1 MFGGGRNMPL
11 FKVAGI
17 QVSVDWS
24 WLLALG
30 YVMFVM
36 VDDYQTLLGPD
47 DQNLAFAYGVGV
59 AFAFFGSIVL
69 HEFGHAVV
77 ARRNN
82 IGILGI
88 DLWLLGGL
96 AKMDREP
103 ETPGVE
109 FRVSAAGP
117 LVTLILSI
125 GLLGAA
131 VGLNDGPTSNLEP
144 LQITAGEQ
152 PWMVALT
159 TLGWIN
165 VFLLF
170 FNLIPA
176 YPLDGGRIARS
187 IIWKFTGDEHKATL
201 ISATIGRY
209 FGYALMGLGVLMIFR
224 SPLSGALFIFMG
236 WSLSQSARGA
246 TMQDSVFNEARELRV
261 ADVMDRQPVVMP
273 ENASVQRALD
283 EYFWRYRWPWFPVV
297 DQSGHFIG
305 LIEQNSVDRIDEH
318 ARETTLASELIAPH
332 SSKDRSV
339 RDDTPLTALLAN
351 EQIRDHGSLMAI
363 DDSGLLSGVITIEQ
377 VQRALRDAI
386 ARATRS
392 EEPDFPTAP

>member
-1 MFGGGRNMPL
+1 MPL
-11 FKVAGI
+11 FRAWGI

-36 VDDYQTLLGPD
+36 VEDYQQLLGPEER
-47 DQNLAFAYGVGV
+47 NLAFAYGVGV
-59 AFAFFGSIVL
+59 AFAFFASIVL
-69 HEFGHAVV
+69 HEFGHAIV

-88 DLWLLGGL
+88 ELWLLGGL
-96 AKMDREP
+96 AKMDRDP
-103 ETPGVE
+103 ENPGVE

-117 LVTLILSI
+117 AVTLALAI

-131 VGLNDGPTSNLEP
+131 YGLNPGPTSDLEP
-144 LQITAGEQ
+144 LQITAGQE
-152 PWMVALT
+152 PWIVALT

-187 IIWKFTGDEHKATL
+187 IIWKITGNEQRATK
-201 ISATIGRY
+201 ISAMLGTY
-209 FGYALMGLGVLMIFR
+209 FGYGLVGLGVLLIFR
-224 SPLSGALFIFMG
+224 SPLSGFLFIFMG
-236 WSLSQSARGA
+236 WTLAQSARGA
-246 TMQDSVFNEARELRV
+246 TMQNTVLSEARDLRV
-261 ADVMDRQPVVMP
+261 ADVMDRQPVVIP
-273 ENASVQRALD
+273 AEATVQSALD

-297 DQSGHFIG
+297 DQSGRFVG
-305 LIEQNSVDRIDEH
+305 LIEQHSVDRIDED
-318 ARETTLASELIAPH
+318 ARASTIVSGLIAPH
-332 SSKDRSV
+332 STSERSV

-351 EQIRDHGSLMAI
+351 EQIRDYGSLMAI
-363 DDSGLLSGVITIEQ
+363 DSSGLLSGVITIEQ

-386 ARATRS
+386 ARATAPQG
-392 EEPDFPTAP
+392 EPAA

>member
-1 MFGGGRNMPL
+1 MPL
-11 FKVAGI
+11 FRAWGI

-36 VDDYQTLLGPD
+36 VEDYQQLLGPEER
-47 DQNLAFAYGVGV
+47 NLAFAYGVGV
-59 AFAFFGSIVL
+59 AFAFFASIVL
-69 HEFGHAVV
+69 HEFGHAIV

-88 DLWLLGGL
+88 ELWLLGGL
-96 AKMDREP
+96 AKMDRDP
-103 ETPGVE
+103 ENPGVE

-117 LVTLILSI
+117 AVTLALAI

-131 VGLNDGPTSNLEP
+131 YGLNPGPTSDLEP
-144 LQITAGEQ
+144 LQITAGQE
-152 PWMVALT
+152 PWIVALT

-187 IIWKFTGDEHKATL
+187 IIWKITGNEQRATK
-201 ISATIGRY
+201 ISAALGTY
-209 FGYALMGLGVLMIFR
+209 FGYALVGLGIAILLVFQNL
-224 SPLSGALFIFMG
+224 LSGILFMFMG
-236 WSLSQSARGA
+236 WTLAQSARGA
-246 TMQDSVFNEARELRV
+246 TMQSTVLSEARDLRV
-261 ADVMDRQPVVMP
+261 ADVMDRQPVVIP
-273 ENASVQRALD
+273 AEATVQSALD

-297 DQSGHFIG
+297 DQGGRFIG
-305 LIEQNSVDRIDEH
+305 LIEQHSVDRIDED
-318 ARETTLASELIAPH
+318 ARASTSIAGLIAPN
-332 SSKDRSV
+332 STAQRSV

-351 EQIRDHGSLMAI
+351 EQIRDYGSLMAI
-363 DDSGLLSGVITIEQ
+363 DNTGLLSGVITIEQ

-386 ARATRS
+386 ARATSTQS
-392 EEPDFPTAP
+392 EPAA

>member
-1 MFGGGRNMPL
+1 MP
-11 FKVAGI
+11 FFRAWGI

-36 VDDYQTLLGPD
+36 VDDYQQLLGPE
-47 DQNLAFAYGVGV
+47 QRNLAFAYGVGV
-59 AFAFFGSIVL
+59 AFAFFASIVL
-69 HEFGHAVV
+69 HEFGHAIV

-88 DLWLLGGL
+88 ELWLLGGL
-96 AKMDREP
+96 AKMDRDP
-103 ETPGVE
+103 ESPGVE

-117 LVTLILSI
+117 AVTLALAI

-131 VGLNDGPTSNLEP
+131 YGLNPGPTSELEP
-144 LQITAGEQ
+144 LQITAGQQ
-152 PWMVALT
+152 PWIVALT

-187 IIWKFTGDEHKATL
+187 IIWKITGNEQRATK
-201 ISATIGRY
+201 ISATLGTY
-209 FGYALMGLGVLMIFR
+209 FGYVLVGLGVLLIFR
-224 SPLSGALFIFMG
+224 APLSGFLFIFMG
-236 WSLSQSARGA
+236 WTLAQSARGA
-246 TMQDSVFNEARELRV
+246 SMQNSVLGEARDLRV
-261 ADVMDRQPVVMP
+261 ADVMDRQPVVIP
-273 ENASVQRALD
+273 AEATVQDALD

-297 DQSGHFIG
+297 DQSGRFIG
-305 LIEQNSVDRIDEH
+305 LIEQHSVDRISED
-318 ARETTLASELIAPH
+318 ARTATIVNGLIAPH
-332 SSKDRSV
+332 STSERSV

-351 EQIRDHGSLMAI
+351 EQIRDYGSLMAI
-363 DDSGLLSGVITIEQ
+363 DSDGLLSGVITIEQ

-386 ARATRS
+386 ARATQTS
-392 EEPDFPTAP
+392 EPPAASPQN

>member
-1 MFGGGRNMPL
+1 MPL
-11 FKVAGI
+11 FRAWGI

-36 VDDYQTLLGPD
+36 VDDYQQLLGPE
-47 DQNLAFAYGVGV
+47 QRNLAFAYGVGV
-59 AFAFFGSIVL
+59 AFAFFASIVL
-69 HEFGHAVV
+69 HEFGHAIV

-88 DLWLLGGL
+88 ELWLLGGL
-96 AKMDREP
+96 AKMDRDP
-103 ETPGVE
+103 ENPGVE

-117 LVTLILSI
+117 AVTLALAI

-131 VGLNDGPTSNLEP
+131 YGLNPGPTSDLEP
-144 LQITAGEQ
+144 LQITAGQE
-152 PWMVALT
+152 PWIVALT

-187 IIWKFTGDEHKATL
+187 IIWKITGNEQRATK
-201 ISATIGRY
+201 ISATLGTY
-209 FGYALMGLGVLMIFR
+209 FGYGLVGLGALLIFR
-224 SPLSGALFIFMG
+224 SPLSGFLFIFMG
-236 WSLSQSARGA
+236 WTLAQSARGA
-246 TMQDSVFNEARELRV
+246 TMQNTVLSEARDLRV
-261 ADVMDRQPVVMP
+261 ADVMDRQPVVIP
-273 ENASVQRALD
+273 AEATVQSALD

-297 DQSGHFIG
+297 DQSGRFIG
-305 LIEQNSVDRIDEH
+305 LIEQHSVDRIEEND
-318 ARETTLASELIAPH
+318 RASTIVNGLIARN
-332 SSKDRSV
+332 STAERSV

-351 EQIRDHGSLMAI
+351 EQIRDYGSLMAI
-363 DDSGLLSGVITIEQ
+363 DSSGLLSGVVTIEQ

-386 ARATRS
+386 ARATS
-392 EEPDFPTAP
+392 TQGEPAA

>member
-1 MFGGGRNMPL
+1 MPL
-11 FKVAGI
+11 FRVAGI

-36 VDDYQTLLGPD
+36 VNDYQDLLGPD
-47 DQNLAFAYGVGV
+47 QRNQAFLYGVAV

-103 ETPGVE
+103 QSPGVE

-117 LVTLILSI
+117 FVTLILCFA
-125 GLLGAA
+125 LLGAA
-131 VGLNDGPTSNLEP
+131 AGLNDGPSSNLQPFTINSGEP
-144 LQITAGEQ
+144 PLV
-152 PWMVALT
+152 VAFT

-187 IIWKFTGDEHKATL
+187 IIWKTTGSASRATV
-201 ISATIGRY
+201 ISATIGKW
-209 FGYALMGLGVLMIFR
+209 FGYALIAFGLFLAVGAQALFSGVLFM
-224 SPLSGALFIFMG
+224 FMG
-236 WSLSQSARGA
+236 WSLSQSASAATFQEGVLGGA
-246 TMQDSVFNEARELRV
+246 RDLTV

-273 ENASVQRALD
+273 AGATAQQALD
-283 EYFWRYRWPWFPVV
+283 EFFWRYRWPWFPVAG
-297 DQSGHFIG
+297 DDGQFIG
-305 LIEQNSVDRIDEH
+305 MVEQQAVDRIDATELN
-318 ARETTLASELIAPH
+318 ARHVRELISPN
-332 SSKDRSV
+332 SLRDRSV
-339 RDDTPLTALLAN
+339 RDDTPLTALLVN
-351 EQIRDHGSLMAI
+351 QQIRDFGSLMAVNELGQI
-363 DDSGLLSGVITIEQ
+363 SGVVTLQQ
-377 VQRALRDAI
+377 VQRALREAI
-386 ARATRS
+386 EAATRDV
-392 EEPDFPTAP
+392 PPPAAP

>member
-1 MFGGGRNMPL
+1 MPL
-11 FKVAGI
+11 FRAWGI

-36 VDDYQTLLGPD
+36 VEDYQQLLGPEER
-47 DQNLAFAYGVGV
+47 NLAFAYGVGV
-59 AFAFFGSIVL
+59 AFAFFASIVL
-69 HEFGHAVV
+69 HEFGHAIV

-88 DLWLLGGL
+88 ELWLLGGL
-96 AKMDREP
+96 AKMDRDP
-103 ETPGVE
+103 ENPGVE

-117 LVTLILSI
+117 AVTLALAI

-131 VGLNDGPTSNLEP
+131 YGLNPGPTSDLEP
-144 LQITAGEQ
+144 LQITAGQE
-152 PWMVALT
+152 PWIVALT

-187 IIWKFTGDEHKATL
+187 IIWKITGNEQRATK
-201 ISATIGRY
+201 ISAALGTY
-209 FGYALMGLGVLMIFR
+209 FGYGLVGLGVLLIFR
-224 SPLSGALFIFMG
+224 SPLSGFLFIFMG
-236 WSLSQSARGA
+236 WTLAQSARGA
-246 TMQDSVFNEARELRV
+246 TMQNTVLSEARDLRV
-261 ADVMDRQPVVMP
+261 ADVMDRQPVVIP
-273 ENASVQRALD
+273 AEATVQSALD

-297 DQSGHFIG
+297 DQSGRFIG
-305 LIEQNSVDRIDEH
+305 LIEQHSVDRIEED
-318 ARETTLASELIAPH
+318 ARVSTIVESLIAPN
-332 SSKDRSV
+332 STAQRSV

-351 EQIRDHGSLMAI
+351 EQIRDYGSLMAI
-363 DDSGLLSGVITIEQ
+363 DNTGLLSGVITIEQ

-386 ARATRS
+386 ARATTPQGES
-392 EEPDFPTAP
+392 AA

>member
-1 MFGGGRNMPL
+1 MPL
-11 FKVAGI
+11 FRAWGI

-36 VDDYQTLLGPD
+36 VEDYQQLLGPE
-47 DQNLAFAYGVGV
+47 QRNLAFAYGVGV
-59 AFAFFGSIVL
+59 AFAFFASIVL
-69 HEFGHAVV
+69 HEFGHAIV

-88 DLWLLGGL
+88 ELWLLGGL
-96 AKMDREP
+96 AKMDRDP
-103 ETPGVE
+103 ENPGVE

-117 LVTLILSI
+117 AVTLALAI

-131 VGLNDGPTSNLEP
+131 YGLNPGPTSDLEP
-144 LQITAGEQ
+144 LQITAGQE
-152 PWMVALT
+152 PWIVALT

-187 IIWKFTGDEHKATL
+187 IIWKITGNEQRATK
-201 ISATIGRY
+201 ISAALGTY
-209 FGYALMGLGVLMIFR
+209 FGYGLVGLGVLLIFR
-224 SPLSGALFIFMG
+224 SPLSGVLFIFMG
-236 WSLSQSARGA
+236 WTLAQSARGA
-246 TMQDSVFNEARELRV
+246 TMQNTVLSEARDLRV
-261 ADVMDRQPVVMP
+261 ADVMDRQPVVIP
-273 ENASVQRALD
+273 AEATVQSALD

-297 DQSGHFIG
+297 DQSGRFIG
-305 LIEQNSVDRIDEH
+305 LIEQHSVDRIEEH
-318 ARETTLASELIAPH
+318 DRSSTIVNGLIARN
-332 SSKDRSV
+332 STAERSV

-351 EQIRDHGSLMAI
+351 EQIRDYGSLMAI
-363 DDSGLLSGVITIEQ
+363 DSSGLLSGVVTIEQ

-386 ARATRS
+386 ARATS
-392 EEPDFPTAP
+392 TQEEPAA

>member
-1 MFGGGRNMPL
+1 MPL
-11 FKVAGI
+11 FRVAGI

-24 WLLALG
+24 WLIALG

-36 VDDYQTLLGPD
+36 VQDYQDLLGPD
-47 DQNLAFAYGVGV
+47 DRNLAFAYGVGV

-88 DLWLLGGL
+88 ELWLLGGL

-103 ETPGVE
+103 KSPGVE

-117 LVTLILSI
+117 LVTLLLSI
-125 GLLGAA
+125 ALLGAA
-131 VGLNDGPTSNLEP
+131 VGINEGPNSHLEP
-144 LQITAGEQ
+144 FTIHQGASPTV
-152 PWMVALT
+152 VALT

-165 VFLLF
+165 VFLLV

-187 IIWKFTGDEHKATL
+187 IIWKWTGDSSRATV
-201 ISATIGRY
+201 ISATIGKY
-209 FGYALMGLGVLMIFR
+209 FGYSLVALGAYMLLVLNSVFSGVLF
-224 SPLSGALFIFMG
+224 AFMG
-236 WSLSQSARGA
+236 WSLAQSAQAATFQEGVLGGA
-246 TMQDSVFNEARELRV
+246 RDLTV
-261 ADVMDRQPVVMP
+261 ADVMDTQPVVMP
-273 ENASVQRALD
+273 ATASVQQALD

-297 DQSGHFIG
+297 DASGQFVG
-305 LIEQNSVDRIDEH
+305 MIEQQAVDRVDEDDR
-318 ARETTLASELIAPH
+318 ALRTASELISPG
-332 SSKDRSV
+332 STKERSV

-351 EQIRDHGSLMAI
+351 EQIRDFGSLMAV
-363 DDSGLLSGVITIEQ
+363 DDRGLLSGVVTLQQ
-377 VQRALRDAI
+377 VQRALRAAI
-386 ARATRS
+386 EAATRDV
-392 EEPDFPTAP
+392 PPPTAP

>member
-1 MFGGGRNMPL
+1 MPL
-11 FKVAGI
+11 FRAWGI

-47 DQNLAFAYGVGV
+47 DRNLAFAYGVGV
-59 AFAFFGSIVL
+59 AFAFFASIVL

-88 DLWLLGGL
+88 DLWMLGGL
-96 AKMDREP
+96 ARMDRDP
-103 ETPGVE
+103 DTAGVE

-117 LVTLILSI
+117 LVTLVLAI

-131 VGLNDGPTSNLEP
+131 AGLNDGPSSNLQP
-144 LQITAGEQ
+144 LQINAGEA
-152 PWMVALT
+152 PWMLALT

-165 VFLLF
+165 LSLLI
-170 FNLIPA
+170 FNLVPA

-187 IIWKFTGDEHKATL
+187 IVWRITGDEHKATMV
-201 ISATIGRY
+201 SAALGRY
-209 FGYALMGLGVLMIFR
+209 FGYALIALGALMLYR
-224 SPLSGALFIFMG
+224 SPLRGALFMFMG
-236 WSLSQSARGA
+236 WTLAQSARGA
-246 TMQDSVFNEARELRV
+246 TLKDTIFNEARELRV

-297 DQSGHFIG
+297 DLDGRFIG
-305 LIEQNSVDRIDEH
+305 LIEQHAVDRIDEQ
-318 ARETTLASELIAPH
+318 ARETTLARELVAPQ
-332 SSKDRSV
+332 STSDRSV

-351 EQIRDHGSLMAI
+351 EQRPRIVDGDRRSRVAQWRGHDRAGPARSPRRDRTS
-363 DDSGLLSGVITIEQ
+363 D
-377 VQRALRDAI
+377 ALRS
-386 ARATRS
+386 ARRADS
-392 EEPDFPTAP
+392 PLDV

>member
-1 MFGGGRNMPL
+1 MPL
-11 FKVAGI
+11 FRAWGI

-36 VDDYQTLLGPD
+36 VEDYQQLLGPEER
-47 DQNLAFAYGVGV
+47 NLAFAYGVGV
-59 AFAFFGSIVL
+59 AFAFFASIVL
-69 HEFGHAVV
+69 HEFGHAIV

-88 DLWLLGGL
+88 ELWLLGGL
-96 AKMDREP
+96 AKMDRDP
-103 ETPGVE
+103 ENPGVE

-117 LVTLILSI
+117 AVTLALAI

-131 VGLNDGPTSNLEP
+131 YGLNPGPTSDLEP
-144 LQITAGEQ
+144 LQITAGQE
-152 PWMVALT
+152 PWIVALT

-187 IIWKFTGDEHKATL
+187 IIWKITGNEQRATK
-201 ISATIGRY
+201 ISAMLGTY
-209 FGYALMGLGVLMIFR
+209 FGYGLVALGVLLIFR
-224 SPLSGALFIFMG
+224 SPLSGFLFIFMG
-236 WSLSQSARGA
+236 WTLAQSARGA
-246 TMQDSVFNEARELRV
+246 TMQNTVLSEARDLRV
-261 ADVMDRQPVVMP
+261 ADVMDRQPVVIP
-273 ENASVQRALD
+273 AEATVQSALD

-297 DQSGHFIG
+297 DQSGRFIG
-305 LIEQNSVDRIDEH
+305 LIEQHSVDRIDED
-318 ARETTLASELIAPH
+318 ARASTIVSGLIAPH
-332 SSKDRSV
+332 STSERSV

-351 EQIRDHGSLMAI
+351 EQIRDYGSLMAI
-363 DDSGLLSGVITIEQ
+363 DSSGLLSGVITIEQ

-386 ARATRS
+386 ARATAPQG
-392 EEPDFPTAP
+392 EPAA

>member
-1 MFGGGRNMPL
+1 MPL
-11 FKVAGI
+11 FRAWGI

-36 VDDYQTLLGPD
+36 VDDFQQLLGPD
-47 DQNLAFAYGVGV
+47 QRNLAFAYGVGV
-59 AFAFFGSIVL
+59 AFAFFASIVL
-69 HEFGHAVV
+69 HEFGHAIV

-88 DLWLLGGL
+88 ELWMLGGL
-96 AKMDREP
+96 AKMDRDP
-103 ETPGVE
+103 ESPGVE

-117 LVTLILSI
+117 AVTLALAI

-131 VGLNDGPTSNLEP
+131 YGLNPGPTSELEP
-144 LQITAGEQ
+144 LQITAGQE
-152 PWMVALT
+152 PWIVALT

-187 IIWKFTGDEHKATL
+187 IIWKVTGNEQRATK
-201 ISATIGRY
+201 ISATLGTY
-209 FGYALMGLGVLMIFR
+209 FGYALVGLGLLLIFR
-224 SPLSGALFIFMG
+224 SPLSGFLFIFMG
-236 WSLSQSARGA
+236 WTLAQSARGA
-246 TMQDSVFNEARELRV
+246 TMHNTVLSEARDLRV
-261 ADVMDRQPVVMP
+261 ADVMDRQPVVIP
-273 ENASVQRALD
+273 AEASVQKALD

-297 DQSGHFIG
+297 DEGGQFIG
-305 LIEQNSVDRIDEH
+305 LVEQHSVDRVEEGD
-318 ARETTLASELIAPH
+318 RETTFAGDLIAPH
-332 SSKDRSV
+332 SIADRSV

-351 EQIRDHGSLMAI
+351 EQIRDYGSLMAI
-363 DDSGLLSGVITIEQ
+363 DSSGLLSGVVTIEQ

-386 ARATRS
+386 ARATRT
-392 EEPDFPTAP
+392 EEPDAPAAP

>member
-1 MFGGGRNMPL
+1 MPL
-11 FKVAGI
+11 FRAWGI

-36 VDDYQTLLGPD
+36 VDDYQQLLGPE
-47 DQNLAFAYGVGV
+47 QRNLAFAYGVGV
-59 AFAFFGSIVL
+59 AFAFFASIVL
-69 HEFGHAVV
+69 HEFGHAIV

-88 DLWLLGGL
+88 ELWLLGGL
-96 AKMDREP
+96 AKMDRDP
-103 ETPGVE
+103 ENPGVE

-117 LVTLILSI
+117 AVTLALAI

-131 VGLNDGPTSNLEP
+131 YGLNPGPTSELEP
-144 LQITAGEQ
+144 LQISAGQE
-152 PWMVALT
+152 PWIVALT

-187 IIWKFTGDEHKATL
+187 IIWKITGDEQRATK
-201 ISATIGRY
+201 ISATLGTY
-209 FGYALMGLGVLMIFR
+209 FGYALVGLGALMIFR
-224 SPLSGALFIFMG
+224 SPLSGFLFIFMG
-236 WSLSQSARGA
+236 WTLAQSARGA
-246 TMQDSVFNEARELRV
+246 SMQNTVLSEARDLRV
-261 ADVMDRQPVVMP
+261 ADVMDRQPVVIP
-273 ENASVQRALD
+273 SEATVQSALD

-297 DQSGHFIG
+297 DQSGRFIG
-305 LIEQNSVDRIDEH
+305 LLEQHSVDRIDENER
-318 ARETTLASELIAPH
+318 AATIVDGLIAPN
-332 SSKDRSV
+332 STAKRSV

-351 EQIRDHGSLMAI
+351 EQIRDYGSLMAI
-363 DDSGLLSGVITIEQ
+363 DNSGLLSGVITIEQ

-386 ARATRS
+386 ARAAS
-392 EEPDFPTAP
+392 PQGESAA